1 MDQVDKKE
9 FSKARNKAFK
19 LLSYRER
26 TIKEIED
33 RLSKKDFE
41 ADVIKAVVDFLLEK
55 DYLNEER
62 FAEMWIRSRIRR
74 KAEGLRKLKA
84 ALKQKGVDDRVA
96 DDALSQE
103 FDKQMQQEALEA
115 ATEKMLVK
123 SQGDRDKFIR
133 MLLGRGF
140 SWKQINNYSINK
152 FFQYYD
158 ELR

>member
-1 MDQVDKKE
+1 MEEIDKKE

-62 FAEMWIRSRIRR
+62 FAEMWIRSRKKHHPR
-74 KAEGLRKLKA
+74 GRKLIYKE
-84 ALKQKGVDDRVA
+84 LKNKGVNQRLINNA
-96 DDALSQE
+96 LNKYLSQ
-103 FDKQMQQEALEA
+103 QEEIEMAEYLKNKWLRRR
-115 ATEKMLVK
+115 TEEDSSSYKLK
-123 SQGDRDKFIR
+123 NYLANK
-133 MLLGRGF
+133 GF
-140 SWKQINNYSINK
+140 S
-152 FFQYYD
+152 YD
-158 ELR
+158 LVYKVTDK

>member
-1 MDQVDKKE
+1 MDQVNKKE

-62 FAEMWIRSRIRR
+62 FAEMWIRSRKKHHPR
-74 KAEGLRKLKA
+74 GRKLIYKE
-84 ALKQKGVDDRVA
+84 LKNKGVNQRLINNA
-96 DDALSQE
+96 LNKYLSQ
-103 FDKQMQQEALEA
+103 QEEIEMAEYLKNKWLRRR
-115 ATEKMLVK
+115 TEEDSSSYKLK
-123 SQGDRDKFIR
+123 NYLANK
-133 MLLGRGF
+133 GF
-140 SWKQINNYSINK
+140 S
-152 FFQYYD
+152 YD
-158 ELR
+158 LVYKVTDK

>member
-1 MDQVDKKE
+1 MDQVNKKE

-62 FAEMWIRSRIRR
+62 FAEMWIRSRKKHHPR
-74 KAEGLRKLKA
+74 GRKLIYKE
-84 ALKQKGVDDRVA
+84 LKNKGVNQRLINN
-96 DDALSQE
+96 ALNEYLSNQE
-103 FDKQMQQEALEA
+103 ELEMAEYLKDKWLRRR
-115 ATEKMLVK
+115 TEEDSSSYKLK
-123 SQGDRDKFIR
+123 NYLANK
-133 MLLGRGF
+133 GF
-140 SWKQINNYSINK
+140 S
-152 FFQYYD
+152 YD
-158 ELR
+158 LVYKVTDK

>member
-1 MDQVDKKE
+1 MDQVNKKE

-62 FAEMWIRSRIRR
+62 FAEMWIRSRKKHHPR
-74 KAEGLRKLKA
+74 GRKLIYKE
-84 ALKQKGVDDRVA
+84 LKNKGVNQR
-96 DDALSQE
+96 
-103 FDKQMQQEALEA
+103 
-115 ATEKMLVK
+115 T
-123 SQGDRDKFIR
+123 
-133 MLLGRGF
+133 
-140 SWKQINNYSINK
+140 INNALNQYLSNQEELEMAQYLMDKWLRRRTEEDSSSYKLKNYLANK
-152 FFQYYD
+152 GFNYD
-158 ELR
+158 LVYKVTDK

>member
-33 RLSKKDFE
+33 RLSKKKFE

-62 FAEMWIRSRIRR
+62 FAEMWIRSRKKHHPR
-74 KAEGLRKLKA
+74 GRKLIYKE
-84 ALKQKGVDDRVA
+84 LKNKGVNQRLINN
-96 DDALSQE
+96 ALNEYLSE
-103 FDKQMQQEALEA
+103 EEELKMAEYLKDKWLRRR
-115 ATEKMLVK
+115 TEENSSSYKLK
-123 SQGDRDKFIR
+123 NYLANK
-133 MLLGRGF
+133 GF
-140 SWKQINNYSINK
+140 S
-152 FFQYYD
+152 YD
-158 ELR
+158 LVYQVTDK